1 MEFQFDKEWTL
12 HPIGGDTGQAFM
24 GTHNQERIFL
34 KRNSSPFLAA
44 LSMEGITPRL
54 IWTKRTASGDVYSA
68 QEWLYGHTL
77 SAQEIQQG
85 IVTKLMS
92 RYHHSDNLYNMLV
105 KIGGK
110 TYKPEDFL
118 HEFENNLS
126 VDLDSL
132 TYINSVKDYLYDTLS
147 FVQNARRT
155 VCHSDLNRRNFIL
168 SEDHRLYLVD
178 WEKVCIADPIFD
190 ITQLLVQYI
199 PLEDWDHWFDLY
211 NLHVSEETY
220 LRIEWYSLMNLL
232 FLIKADYQKKRIY
245 HINESILLL
254 RHIYESR
261 YFKSSNQENPITS
274 WSID

>member
-1 MEFQFDKEWTL
+1 M
-12 HPIGGDTGQAFM
+12 
-24 GTHNQERIFL
+24 
-34 KRNSSPFLAA
+34 
-44 LSMEGITPRL
+44 
-54 IWTKRTASGDVYSA
+54 
-68 QEWLYGHTL
+68 
-77 SAQEIQQG
+77 
-85 IVTKLMS
+85 
-92 RYHHSDNLYNMLV
+92 
-105 KIGGK
+105 
-110 TYKPEDFL
+110 
-118 HEFENNLS
+118 
-126 VDLDSL
+126 
-132 TYINSVKDYLYDTLS
+132 
-147 FVQNARRT
+147 
-155 VCHSDLNRRNFIL
+155 
-168 SEDHRLYLVD
+168 VD